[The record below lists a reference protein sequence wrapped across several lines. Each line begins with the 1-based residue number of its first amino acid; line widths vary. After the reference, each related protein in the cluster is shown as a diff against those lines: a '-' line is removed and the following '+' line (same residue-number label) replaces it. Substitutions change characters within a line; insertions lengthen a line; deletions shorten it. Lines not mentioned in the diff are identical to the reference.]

1 MGLMCLWEFTGDI
14 MQVVA
19 ASGTVIQSTKVREKK
34 NFLFSWCLAS
44 AKLGVFNDQPK

>member
-1 MGLMCLWEFTGDI
+1 MFLWEFTGDI
-14 MQVVA
+14 VQVVA

-34 NFLFSWCLAS
+34 HLFSWCLAS